1 VSKVIPK
8 FGQLT
13 TVGYDTAKRQQIAP
27 IKGGQRKR
35 QGMAPRPK
43 LVTIPNSEVRTL
55 ASSIVNQT
63 FKICVALPGG
73 YDASDELYP
82 VLYLLD
88 ANGFFGMV
96 TETAR
101 MLQILLQAPEM
112 LVVGIGYPVD
122 GFQGTQ
128 GLRVRDLT
136 PTPDSEWVEGLQSVH
151 HGQLAVAGSGG
162 AGQFLSFI
170 TEELTPFVRSNYRA
184 DPENAAIAG
193 HSFGGLFALY
203 ALFHATDAINRYLI
217 SSPSI
222 WWDPAAVR
230 QFEADYAVSRSDLPA
245 KVFMSAG
252 TQEEDLVPPFRDAP
266 AAFVS
271 HVRSFAAHLRKRGY
285 DGLELTTQI
294 FEDESHVSVVPGAM
308 SRGLRVIFR

>member
-1 VSKVIPK
+1 MP
-8 FGQLT
+8 
-13 TVGYDTAKRQQIAP
+13 
-27 IKGGQRKR
+27 
-35 QGMAPRPK
+35 
-43 LVTIPNSEVRTL
+43 VTIPNTELRTL
-55 ASSIVNQT
+55 ASSIVDQT
-63 FKICVALPGG
+63 YKICVALPGG
-73 YDASDELYP
+73 YDASDERYP

-96 TETAR
+96 TETVR

-136 PTPDSEWVEGLQSVH
+136 PTQDSAWVEGLASVH
-151 HGQLAVAGSGG
+151 PGQFAVAGSGG
-162 AGQFLSFI
+162 AREFLSFI
-170 TEELTPFVRSNYRA
+170 TEELVPFVRSNYRA
-184 DPENAAIAG
+184 DPEDAAIAG

-203 ALFHATDAINRYLI
+203 ALFHATDSFNRYLI

-222 WWDPAAVR
+222 WWDPAAVD
-230 QFEADYAVSRSDLPA
+230 QFEADYAFSRCDLPA

-252 TQEEDLVPPFRDAP
+252 SQEEVMMPPFRDAP

-271 HVRSFAAHLRKRGY
+271 HVRSFATRLRGRGY
-285 DGLELTTQI
+285 DGLELTTHI

-308 SRGLRVIFR
+308 SRGLRVMFR